1 MGNQEWIIQTY
12 AILEISHTTKK
23 GKTNKQTNKQTRIP
37 HKKLKYE
44 QQGPYLKF
52 ELI

>member
-1 MGNQEWIIQTY
+1 MDNPETY

-23 GKTNKQTNKQTRIP
+23 SKTNKQTRIP